1 MSIENPLGAEPV
13 FVVAGIAIHPAI
25 PTGLAITLCLALGAL
40 AMRRNLTQRW
50 RIVTAAEAI
59 VALIEG
65 ELAQIFDGDPRP
77 YLPLLATLF
86 LFLLAGNLSAAVP
99 GMRAPSEF
107 LETAAALATVV
118 FAAVHFYGLRKRGL
132 VAHLRHYA
140 EPNFLFVPFHVA
152 GEITRTLSLAV
163 RLFGNMM
170 SHGLVLALV
179 ASIAGLIVPIPF
191 LALGLLIGAVQA
203 YIFTMLAAV
212 YIAAATATP
221 KEKRA

>member
-1 MSIENPLGAEPV
+1 MSIENPLGAEAA
-13 FVVAGIAIHPAI
+13 FAVAGIAIHPAI
-25 PTGLAITLCLALGAL
+25 AAGLAVSLFLALGAFAVRGRL
-40 AMRRNLTQRW
+40 ATRLRV
-50 RIVTAAEAI
+50 VTAIEAV
-59 VALIEG
+59 VALIES

-86 LFLLAGNLSAAVP
+86 VFLLAGNLSAALP
-99 GMRAPSEF
+99 GMRAPAEY
-107 LETAAALATVV
+107 LETAAALAIVV
-118 FAAVHFYGLRKRGL
+118 FASVHFYGLRKRGL
-132 VAHLRHYA
+132 AAHLRHYA

-179 ASIAGLIVPIPF
+179 ASIAGLVVPIPF